1 MKKSHSLLYHVI
13 VFVVTQ
19 LVWLSLLGL
28 WIYWYVYNYIVF
40 EKVGDQVSPYISY
53 NITNVVPFVIGLVL
67 LIGLSFTTS
76 VIFRNL
82 NVQLRL
88 TKLYDNFIGNVTH
101 ELKSPLSSIQ
111 LHLETLKT
119 RNVPP
124 EKQEEFINLMMRD
137 AQRLKNLI
145 DSILGLLAVEQK
157 KLIHDHEVCDATSTL
172 KKIINDSL
180 EQFRLPPSTYKIEI
194 GSSSEIVI
202 DKNAMKIV
210 FNNLIDNA
218 IKYSVQEVQ
227 LNVKIGSNSN
237 KVIIEFIDNGIG
249 LLPKEQK
256 KIFNKFYRIYHQDI
270 PSVKGTGLGL
280 YWVKEIIK
288 SHGGKISVYSEGTGK
303 GSRFT
308 IELPVYKASEKRFVN
323 KLLKNSKD
331 KKPKAIA
338 DA

>member
-119 RNVPP
+119 RNIPP

>member
-1 MKKSHSLLYHVI
+1 MKKRHSLLYHVI

-124 EKQEEFINLMMRD
+124 EKQEEFINLMIRD

-180 EQFRLPPSTYKIEI
+180 EQFHLPPSTYKIEI
-194 GSSSEIVI
+194 GSSSEIVV

-218 IKYSVQEVQ
+218 IKYSVKEVQ

-288 SHGGKISVYSEGTGK
+288 SHGGKITVYSEGTGK

-308 IELPVYKASEKRFVN
+308 IELPVYKASENRFVN

>member
-1 MKKSHSLLYHVI
+1 MKKRHSLLYHIV

-53 NITNVVPFVIGLVL
+53 DITNVVPFVIGLVL

-76 VIFRNL
+76 IIFRNL

-124 EKQEEFINLMMRD
+124 VKQEEFINLMIRD
-137 AQRLKNLI
+137 TQRLKNLI

-157 KLIHDHEVCDATSTL
+157 KLVHDHEVCDAGSTL
-172 KKIINDSL
+172 KKLLNESL
-180 EQFRLPPSTYKIEI
+180 EQFRLSSSVCKFEI
-194 GSSSEIVI
+194 DAYSEIVI

-210 FNNLIDNA
+210 FDNLIDNA
-218 IKYSVQEVQ
+218 IKYSIKEIK
-227 LNVKIGSNSN
+227 LNVKISSNS
-237 KVIIEFIDNGIG
+237 KRVFIDFSDNGVG
-249 LLPKEQK
+249 LPLKEQK
-256 KIFNKFYRIYHQDI
+256 KIFNKFYRIYHSDI

-280 YWVKEIIK
+280 YWVKEIIRN
-288 SHGGKISVYSEGTGK
+288 HGGKIYVSSEGTGK
-303 GSRFT
+303 GSKFT
-308 IELPVYKASEKRFVN
+308 IELPVYEALENRFVN
-323 KLLKNSKD
+323 KLLKKSNE
-331 KKPKAIA
+331 KKQKATA

>member
-1 MKKSHSLLYHVI
+1 VKKSHSLLYHVI

-119 RNVPP
+119 RNIPP

-288 SHGGKISVYSEGTGK
+288 SHGGKITVYSEGTGK

>member
-1 MKKSHSLLYHVI
+1 VKKSHSLLYHVI

-101 ELKSPLSSIQ
+101 ELKSPLSSLQ

-124 EKQEEFINLMMRD
+124 ERQEEFINLMMQD

-218 IKYSVQEVQ
+218 IKYSVKEVQ

-288 SHGGKISVYSEGTGK
+288 SHGGKITVYSEGTGK
-303 GSRFT
+303 GARFT
-308 IELPVYKASEKRFVN
+308 IELPVYKASENRFVN
-323 KLLKNSKD
+323 KLLKTSKD
-331 KKPKAIA
+331 KKPKAIV

>member
-1 MKKSHSLLYHVI
+1 MKKRHSLLYHII
-13 VFVVTQ
+13 VFVVAQ

-53 NITNVVPFVIGLVL
+53 DITNVVPFVIGLVL

-119 RNVPP
+119 RDVSP
-124 EKQEEFINLMMRD
+124 EKSNEFINLMMKD
-137 AQRLKNLI
+137 AHRLRNLI
-145 DSILGLLAVEQK
+145 DSILGLMAIEQK
-157 KLIHDHEVCDATSTL
+157 RLVYDLEICDAGTMIKQIITEST
-172 KKIINDSL
+172 
-180 EQFRLPPSTYKIEI
+180 EQFHLSTDAYNVEI
-194 GSSSEIVI
+194 ISSSEIAI
-202 DKNAMKIV
+202 DKDSIKIV
-210 FNNLIDNA
+210 FDNLVDNA
-218 IKYSVQEVQ
+218 IKYSV
-227 LNVKIGSNSN
+227 NDVKIKMKINSN
-237 KVIIEFIDNGIG
+237 TKKIIVDFVDNGIG

-256 KIFNKFYRIYHQDI
+256 KIFNKFYRIYNPDI
-270 PSVKGTGLGL
+270 PNVKGTGLGL

-288 SHGGKISVYSEGTGK
+288 SHGGKISVSSEGKDK

-308 IELPVYKASEKRFVN
+308 IELPVYKPAENRYVN
-323 KLLKNSKD
+323 KLLKNSRKQ
-331 KKPKAIA
+331 KQKVTA

>member
-1 MKKSHSLLYHVI
+1 MKKRHSLLYHIV

-53 NITNVVPFVIGLVL
+53 DITNVVPFVIGLVL

-119 RNVPP
+119 RNVPV
-124 EKQEEFINLMMRD
+124 EKQEEFINLMIRD
-137 AQRLKNLI
+137 ASRLKNLI

-157 KLIHDHEVCDATSTL
+157 KLIHDHEVCDTGSTL
-172 KKIINDSL
+172 KQIISESA
-180 EQFRLPPSTYKIEI
+180 EQFRLPHDAYGIEVE
-194 GSSSEIVI
+194 SSSDIVI
-202 DKNAMKIV
+202 DKNAIKIV
-210 FNNLIDNA
+210 FDNLIDNA
-218 IKYSVQEVQ
+218 MKYSVKDVR
-227 LNVKIGSNSN
+227 LDFKIISNSK
-237 KVIIEFIDNGIG
+237 KVIIDFSDNGIG
-249 LLPKEQK
+249 LQPKEQK
-256 KIFNKFYRIYHQDI
+256 KIFNKFYRIYHPDI

-280 YWVKEIIK
+280 YWVKEIIRN
-288 SHGGKISVYSEGTGK
+288 HGGKISVASEGAGK
-303 GSRFT
+303 GSRFS
-308 IELPVYKASEKRFVN
+308 IELPVYIASENRFVN
-323 KLLKNSKD
+323 KLLKKSKE
-331 KKPKAIA
+331 KKRKATTNA
-338 DA
+338 

>member
-1 MKKSHSLLYHVI
+1 VKKSHSLLYHVI

-119 RNVPP
+119 RNIPP